1 MTTDYVRT
9 AEALM
14 ATTDGTWR
22 NHVRH
27 VMPRLISAGDL
38 QQMPDDGLPEGV
50 CQRAAT
56 GILKLASAH
65 SVMITPR
72 GINWFKFK
80 SSKRAEDVSNDEQD
94 WYQRVTQ
101 IAQNELESS
110 NFYAACISL
119 IIDRCAAG
127 TGLLLTE
134 PDDRNKR
141 LLFTHVP
148 IGTYRMSE
156 NQYHEIDT
164 VCREFKYTAHQ
175 AAQAFGL
182 EALDKDMK
190 AAYDKPEERYK
201 TEFRIWHLVTP
212 RDVAHTGN
220 AEELKNPKK
229 MPYASV
235 YIARG
240 TKQVLAE
247 SGYQEFP
254 YMATRFLKFGNQ
266 VYGESALA
274 PVQRDIERLIELE
287 DAMTEAAK
295 AAAFPRVLASAEM
308 VGQIDLRAGG
318 VTILSPEAARSGLPK
333 EWASSAQ
340 FSVSI
345 NQMEMFNQAID
356 DALFVNQLQA
366 VSQVT
371 RQMSATEA
379 QLRENE
385 KLMTFSQTFT
395 QFTADFRPLM
405 ERVFCLLYRMG
416 KFPSVGEPRDLFEA
430 TGADGKGRKIM
441 APEVRYLGRLS
452 KALESARAQ
461 GLMES
466 MTYALELY
474 SATQDPAWMDYFK
487 PYNCMRFLTDESNV
501 DTDCLR
507 TTAEA
512 EEQQTK
518 RERIAEQQMKLQM
531 LQQQADIAATQSKA
545 QPQMPRML

>member
-1 MTTDYVRT
+1 MGTP
-9 AEALM
+9 
-14 ATTDGTWR
+14 DGDWR
-22 NHVRH
+22 ACVRH
-27 VMPRLISAGDL
+27 VMPRLIGAGEL
-38 QQMPDDGLPEGV
+38 QQLPDDGLPDGV

-56 GILKLASAH
+56 GVLKLASAH

-80 SSKRAEDVSNDEQD
+80 SSKRAEDVTNDEQD

-127 TGLLLTE
+127 TGLMLTE
-134 PDDRNKR
+134 EDDRTGR

-148 IGTYRMSE
+148 VGTYRMSE
-156 NQYHEIDT
+156 NRYHEVDT
-164 VCREFKYTAHQ
+164 VCREFMFTAHQ
-175 AAQAFGL
+175 AAQAFG
-182 EALDKDMK
+182 EDALDKDMR
-190 AAYDKPEERYK
+190 AAFEKPEERYK
-201 TEFRIWHLVTP
+201 TEFKIWHLVMP
-212 RDVAHTGN
+212 RDVAHQGN
-220 AEELKNPKK
+220 ADALVNPKR

-235 YIARG
+235 YIAHG
-240 TKQVLAE
+240 TKKVLKE
-247 SGYQEFP
+247 GGYQEFP

-295 AAAFPRVLASAEM
+295 AAAFPRVLASADM
-308 VGQIDLRAGG
+308 VGQIDMRAGG
-318 VTILSPEAARSGLPK
+318 VTVLSPESAQSGLPK
-333 EWASSAQ
+333 EWASSSQ
-340 FSVSI
+340 FSVGI
-345 NQMEMFNQAID
+345 NQMEMLNQAID

-366 VSQVT
+366 VSQVS

-405 ERVFCLLYRMG
+405 ERVFCLLYRMQ
-416 KFPSVGEPRDLFEA
+416 KFPTVGEPKDLFTPA
-430 TGADGKGRKIM
+430 RADGKGLKIT
-441 APEVRYLGRLS
+441 APAVRYLGRLS

-466 MTYALELY
+466 LTYALEMY
-474 SATQDPAWMDYFK
+474 SATQDAAWLDYFK
-487 PYNCMRFLTDESNV
+487 PYHCMRFITDESNV

-507 TTAEA
+507 TTDEAEA
-512 EEQQTK
+512 EQKK
-518 RERIAEQQMKLQM
+518 RETLARQQMELQM
-531 LQQQADIAATQSKA
+531 LQQQADIAATQAKA
-545 QPQMPRML
+545 QPMITGR

>member
-1 MTTDYVRT
+1 MNDSYVRT

-14 ATTDGTWR
+14 GTQDGRWR
-22 NHVRH
+22 HHVRH

-80 SSKRAEDVSNDEQD
+80 SSKRAEDISNDEQD

-127 TGLLLTE
+127 TGLMLTE
-134 PDDRNKR
+134 TDDRNKR

-156 NQYHEIDT
+156 NKYHEIDT
-164 VCREFKYTAHQ
+164 VCREFTFTAHQ
-175 AAQAFGL
+175 AAQAFG
-182 EALDKDMK
+182 EDALDKDMK

-212 RDVAHTGN
+212 RNVASRGN
-220 AEELKNPKK
+220 GDELTAPKR

-240 TKQVLAE
+240 TKEILHE
-247 SGYQEFP
+247 GGYQEFP

-295 AAAFPRVLASAEM
+295 AAAFPRVLATADM
-308 VGQIDLRAGG
+308 VGQIDMRAGG
-318 VTILSPEAARSGLPK
+318 VTVLSPEAVQSGLPK

-340 FSVSI
+340 FAVSI
-345 NQMEMFNQAID
+345 NQMEMFNAAID

-416 KFPSVGEPRDLFEA
+416 KYPTVGQPRDLFEA
-430 TGADGKGRKIM
+430 TGPDGKGLKIA
-441 APEVRYLGRLS
+441 APEVKYLGRLS

-466 MTYALELY
+466 LTYALEMF

-487 PYNCMRFLTDESNV
+487 PYHCMRFITDESNV

-512 EEQQTK
+512 ENQQTK
-518 RERIAEQQMKLQM
+518 RERIAQQQMKLQL
-531 LQQQADIAATQSKA
+531 LQQQADIAATQAKA
-545 QPQMPRML
+545 TPTIQRP